1 MGGIA
6 GISQNR
12 MNYGYNKIGAKNDNK
27 LSNKLSSGKRIN
39 SAADDAAGLAIAKK
53 LEKQARALNMASENT
68 KMGIGALNVG
78 DGAMSGIMDYLQDIR
93 DVSIRAMNGTYSD
106 SDRQAMQQ
114 EINGYLDG
122 IQQMAKGTQFN
133 THTLLDGNMA
143 TMDIATNPDGT
154 GMKIQMADST
164 LAGLGIAGYSVT
176 GDFDISAID
185 NAISKVSEARSN
197 MGISTNALEH
207 MLSYNN
213 SAAEHQTASQSR
225 IEDLDMAGAISEQKK
240 NKILQDYR
248 MMLQKRQMQQGNMVV
263 KMFS

>member
-1 MGGIA
+1 MNNIA
-6 GISQNR
+6 GISHNR
-12 MNYGYNKIGAKNDNK
+12 MNYSYNKIGSKNVNK
-27 LSNKLSSGKRIN
+27 MSNKLASGKRIN

-53 LEKQARALNMASENT
+53 LEKEARALNTASDNT
-68 KMGIGALNVG
+68 RMGIGAMNVA

-93 DVSIRAMNGTYSD
+93 EVSIRAMNGTYSD

-122 IQQMAKGTQFN
+122 IHQMAKGTQFN

-143 TMDIATNPDGT
+143 TMDLATNPDGT

-164 LAGLGIAGYSVT
+164 MAGLGIAGYSVM

-185 NAISKVSEARSN
+185 NAISKVSEARSRV
-197 MGISTNALEH
+197 GASTNALEH
-207 MLSYNN
+207 TLSYNN
-213 SAAEHQTASQSR
+213 IAAENQTASQSR
-225 IEDLDMAGAISEQKK
+225 IEDLDMVGAVSEQKK
-240 NKILQDYR
+240 NKVLQDYR
-248 MMLQKRQMQQGNMVV
+248 MMLQKRQMEDGNMVV

>member
-1 MGGIA
+1 MSGIT
-6 GISQNR
+6 GIGRNQMHYSI
-12 MNYGYNKIGAKNDNK
+12 NKINEKNNSK
-27 LSNKLSSGKRIN
+27 ISNKLASGKRIN
-39 SAADDAAGLAIAKK
+39 AAADDAAGLAIAKK
-53 LEKQARALNMASENT
+53 LEKETRALNTASDNT

-93 DVSIRAMNGTYSD
+93 DVSIRAMNGTFSD

-114 EINGYLDG
+114 EIDGYLDG
-122 IQQMAKGTQFN
+122 IHQMAKGTQFN

-164 LAGLGIAGYSVT
+164 MAGLGIAGYSVM

-185 NAISKVSEARSN
+185 NAISKVSDARSK
-197 MGISTNALEH
+197 MGASTNAMEH
-207 MLSYNN
+207 ILAYNN
-213 SAAEHQTASQSR
+213 SAAENQTASQSR

-240 NKILQDYR
+240 NKVLQDYR
-248 MMLQKRQMQQGNMVV
+248 LMIQKRQMEQGSMVA
-263 KMFS
+263 KMFG

>member
-1 MGGIA
+1 MSNIA

-12 MNYGYNKIGAKNDNK
+12 MNDNYHKIGSRNINK
-27 LSNKLSSGKRIN
+27 MSNKLASGKRIN

-53 LEKQARALNMASENT
+53 LEKEARALNKASDNAQ
-68 KMGIGALNVG
+68 MGIGALNVG
-78 DGAMSGIMDYLQDIR
+78 DGAMSGMMDYLQDIKE
-93 DVSIRAMNGTYSD
+93 VSIRAMNGTYSD

-114 EINGYLDG
+114 EVNGYLDG

-143 TMDIATNPDGT
+143 TLDLATNPDGT

-164 LAGLGIAGYSVT
+164 LTGLGIAGYSVM

-185 NAISKVSEARSN
+185 DAISKVSAARSK
-197 MGISTNALEH
+197 MGASTNGLEH
-207 MLSYNN
+207 TISYNN
-213 SAAEHQTASQSR
+213 IAAENQTASQSR
-225 IEDLDMAGAISEQKK
+225 IEDLDMAGAVSEQKK
-240 NKILQDYR
+240 NRILQDYR
-248 MMLQKRQMQQGNMVV
+248 LMMQKRQMEDGNMIT

>member
-1 MGGIA
+1 MGNIA
-6 GISQNR
+6 GISHNR
-12 MNYGYNKIGAKNDNK
+12 MNYNYNKVGSKNINK
-27 LSNKLSSGKRIN
+27 MSNKLASGKRIN

-53 LEKQARALNMASENT
+53 LEKEARALNAASDNT

-114 EINGYLDG
+114 EVNGYLDG

-164 LAGLGIAGYSVT
+164 LAGLGIAGYSVM

-185 NAISKVSEARSN
+185 DAISKVSGARSK
-197 MGISTNALEH
+197 MGAATNGLEH
-207 MLSYNN
+207 TLAYNN
-213 SAAEHQTASQSR
+213 AAAEYQTASQSR
-225 IEDLDMAGAISEQKK
+225 LEDLDMAGAVSEQKK
-240 NKILQDYR
+240 NRILQDYR
-248 MMLQKRQMQQGNMVV
+248 MMMQRRQMEQGSMVT
-263 KMFS
+263 KLFT

>member
-1 MGGIA
+1 MNNIVGL
-6 GISQNR
+6 SRNR
-12 MNYGYNKIGAKNDNK
+12 MNYNYNKIGSQNNNK
-27 LSNKLSSGKRIN
+27 ISNKLASGKRID

-53 LEKQARALNMASENT
+53 LEKEARALNTASDNT

-93 DVSIRAMNGTYSD
+93 EVSIRAMNGTYSD

-114 EINGYLDG
+114 EIGGYLDG
-122 IQQMAKGTQFN
+122 IHQMAKGTQFN

-143 TMDIATNPDGT
+143 TLDLATNPDGT

-164 LAGLGIAGYSVT
+164 LAGLGIAGYSVM

-185 NAISKVSEARSN
+185 NAISKVSEARSK
-197 MGISTNALEH
+197 MGAATNGLEH
-207 MLSYNN
+207 TLSYNN
-213 SAAEHQTASQSR
+213 AAAEYQTASQSR
-225 IEDLDMAGAISEQKK
+225 IEDLDMVGAVSEQKK

-248 MMLQKRQMQQGNMVV
+248 FMMQRRQMEEGNMVT

>member
-1 MGGIA
+1 MNNIA
-6 GISQNR
+6 GVNHNR
-12 MNYGYNKIGAKNDNK
+12 MNFNYHKIGSKDNNRI
-27 LSNKLSSGKRIN
+27 SNKLASGKRIN

-53 LEKQARALNMASENT
+53 LEKEARALNTASDNT

-93 DVSIRAMNGTYSD
+93 DVSIRAMNGTFSD

-114 EINGYLDG
+114 EVNGYLNG

-143 TMDIATNPDGT
+143 TMDLATNPDGT
-154 GMKIQMADST
+154 GRKIQMADST
-164 LAGLGIAGYSVT
+164 LAGLGIAGYSVM
-176 GDFDISAID
+176 GDFDVSAID
-185 NAISKVSEARSN
+185 NAISKVSEARSK
-197 MGISTNALEH
+197 MGAYTNGLERT
-207 MLSYNN
+207 LSYNN
-213 SAAEHQTASQSR
+213 AAAEYQTASQSR
-225 IEDLDMAGAISEQKK
+225 IEDLDMAGAVSEQKK

-248 MMLQKRQMQQGNMVV
+248 FMMQRRQMEQGNMVA

>member
-1 MGGIA
+1 MSNIA
-6 GISQNR
+6 GISRNQ
-12 MNYGYNKIGAKNDNK
+12 MNYNYSKIGSRNDNK
-27 LSNKLSSGKRIN
+27 ISNKLASGKRIN
-39 SAADDAAGLAIAKK
+39 SAADDAAGLAISKK
-53 LEKQARALNMASENT
+53 LMKEAKALNTASDNT

-78 DGAMSGIMDYLQDIR
+78 DGAMSGMMDYLQDIR

-114 EINGYLDG
+114 EIDGYLNG

-164 LAGLGIAGYSVT
+164 MAGLGIAGYSVM

-185 NAISKVSEARSN
+185 NAISKVSDARSKI
-197 MGISTNALEH
+197 GASTNAMER

-213 SAAEHQTASQSR
+213 AAAEYQTASQSR
-225 IEDLDMAGAISEQKK
+225 IEDLDMAGAVSEQKK
-240 NKILQDYR
+240 NKVLQDYR
-248 MMLQKRQMQQGNMVV
+248 MMIQKRQMEQGNMVA
-263 KMFS
+263 KMFG

>member
-1 MGGIA
+1 MSRIA

-12 MNYGYNKIGAKNDNK
+12 VNFNYNKINAKENNK
-27 LSNKLSSGKRIN
+27 ISNKLASGRRIN

-53 LEKQARALNMASENT
+53 LEKQVRALNTASDNT
-68 KMGIGALNVG
+68 QMGIGALNVG

-114 EINGYLDG
+114 EIDGYLNG

-143 TMDIATNPDGT
+143 TMDLATNPDGT

-164 LAGLGIAGYSVT
+164 MKGLGIAGYSVM

-185 NAISKVSEARSN
+185 NAISKVSEARSK
-197 MGISTNALEH
+197 MGASTNALEH
-207 MLSYNN
+207 MLAYNK
-213 SAAEHQTASQSR
+213 SAAEQQMASQSR
-225 IEDLDMAGAISEQKK
+225 IEDLDMPRAVSDQKK
-240 NKILQDYR
+240 NKLLQDYR
-248 MMLQKRQMQQGNMVV
+248 MMIQRRQMEQGSMVT